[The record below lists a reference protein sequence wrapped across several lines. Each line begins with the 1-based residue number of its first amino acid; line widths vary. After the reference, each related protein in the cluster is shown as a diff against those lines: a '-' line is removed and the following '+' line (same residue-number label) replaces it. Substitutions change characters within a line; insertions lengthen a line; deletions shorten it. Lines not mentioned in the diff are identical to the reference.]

1 MVNSFSFANSS
12 IDENDSEVT
21 RLFLRVKPSPILQS
35 EAILLMSIM
44 LILGRLGLT
53 SVFSLKLSHTLCP
66 TIVSPIQIMLHVK
79 LLEARKLQALQILTS
94 YVVWIDA

>member
-21 RLFLRVKPSPILQS
+21 RLFLRDKPSPILQS

-44 LILGRLGLT
+44 LILGRLGINLSFFINT
-53 SVFSLKLSHTLCP
+53 IAHVMSNNCFSNPNHAAC
-66 TIVSPIQIMLHVK
+66 
-79 LLEARKLQALQILTS
+79 EAA
-94 YVVWIDA
+94 